1 MLRSMARMI
10 RQPGYTHSAHGSRW
24 VVALL
29 TFLCFPAYTSSTN
42 IYTIFARTIAWVVFV
57 RQDRAWWTLT
67 SFARSFSYRAFS
79 ITSYFTP
86 RAGTTSLNVYST
98 ATRNQGMFGIPA
110 TSTASHTQGK
120 MTHIASTSSGYY
132 FLVARIVSNCSCTTW
147 TELTT
152 VTVTPFTFLPPLNIL
167 ATSTAIHPPM
177 MTSLFTWRLG
187 CV

>member
-1 MLRSMARMI
+1 MI
-10 RQPGYTHSAHGSRW
+10 IQPGYTHSAHFRWW

-29 TFLCFPAYTSSTN
+29 TFLYFPAYTSSTN
-42 IYTIFARTIAWVVFV
+42 IYTIFARTIAWVACNGR
-57 RQDRAWWTLT
+57 RQDRACWTHT
-67 SFARSFSYRAFS
+67 FFARSFSYRAFS

-86 RAGTTSLNVYST
+86 CAGTTSLNVYST
-98 ATRNQGMFGIPA
+98 ATRNQAMFGTPA
-110 TSTASHTQGK
+110 TSTASHTHGK
-120 MTHIASTSSGYY
+120 MTHIASCSSGYY

-152 VTVTPFTFLPPLNIL
+152 VTVAPFTFLPPLNIL